1 LREFSLVDG
10 LAVRYVSVYGSSSGG
25 TAKRAL
31 RQRKER
37 PVHIEK
43 PEWLLEAEG
52 IFDSLNE
59 GVLISDDCHDILYVN
74 SALEEMIGLRSDEVV
89 GFNSAKFY
97 TSAELE
103 IIEQQIELSEQVGR
117 TRFEFVLPQKDG
129 SRMPVIISTRRQ
141 EDPEGR
147 QFSIVTFIDISD
159 QKRAEL
165 KLREANVRLQER
177 QREIEEDLALAA
189 RVQQS
194 LAPKS
199 IVWGGMHI
207 DTYFHP
213 VRTIGGD
220 FGLVNPVD
228 DDHLD
233 LLVCDV
239 SGHGIGSALV
249 ANRLYTEVLA
259 EFANNGSLGEAM
271 NSLNRFVM
279 RSIGG
284 SAFMFTMAAARFDRD
299 GRIMTFA
306 GAGHPPAMVVT
317 PGHEPRLLESLH
329 MVLGALPDAVG
340 DEPDTVV
347 PLQAGDR
354 FMLYTDGLTEVFD
367 SSGEMLGISG
377 VQKILREA
385 ALLPFSEMR
394 QEIISRVAEWRDGP
408 PADDMSLVLLE
419 VL

>member
-1 LREFSLVDG
+1 V
-10 LAVRYVSVYGSSSGG
+10 
-25 TAKRAL
+25 
-31 RQRKER
+31 Q
-37 PVHIEK
+37 IEK

-52 IFDSLNE
+52 IFDALNE
-59 GVLISDDCHDILYVN
+59 GVLISDDCHDILYIN
-74 SALEEMIGLRSDEVV
+74 SALEEMIGLRADEVV

-97 TSAELE
+97 TSAEIQ
-103 IIEQQIELSEQVGR
+103 IIEQQIVLSEQVGR

-147 QFSIVTFIDISD
+147 HFSIVTFIDISD
-159 QKRAEL
+159 QKRAEV
-165 KLREANVRLQER
+165 KLREANVRLQDR
-177 QREIEEDLALAA
+177 QREIEEDLTLAA

-347 PLQAGDR
+347 ALQAGDR

-367 SSGEMLGISG
+367 SSGDMLGISG
-377 VQKILREA
+377 VQKIVREA

-394 QEIISRVAEWRDGP
+394 QEIISRVTEWRDGP
-408 PADDMSLVLLE
+408 AADDMSLVLLE

>member
-1 LREFSLVDG
+1 VLS
-10 LAVRYVSVYGSSSGG
+10 
-25 TAKRAL
+25 
-31 RQRKER
+31 
-37 PVHIEK
+37 EK
-43 PEWLLEAEG
+43 PEWLVETQG

-59 GVLISDDCHDILYVN
+59 GVLISDDCHDILYIN
-74 SALEEMIGLRSDEVV
+74 SALEEMIGLRSGEVV
-89 GFNSAKFY
+89 GKNSSNFY
-97 TSAELE
+97 TPSELE
-103 IIEQQIELSEQVGR
+103 IMEQQIELSERVGR

-165 KLREANVRLQER
+165 RLRDANKRLEDR
-177 QREIEEDLALAA
+177 QRDIEEDLALAA

-228 DDHLD
+228 EDHLD

-259 EFANNGSLGEAM
+259 EFANNSSLGEAM

-284 SAFMFTMAAARFDRD
+284 SAFMFTMAAARFGRD
-299 GRIMTFA
+299 GRTMTFA
-306 GAGHPPAMVVT
+306 GAGHPPVMVVT
-317 PGHEPRLLESLH
+317 PGQEPRLLESLH

-340 DEPDTVV
+340 DEPDTV
-347 PLQAGDR
+347 LSLEAGDR
-354 FMLYTDGLTEVFD
+354 VVLYTDGFTEVFD
-367 SSGEMLGISG
+367 SRGEMLGVQG
-377 VQKILREA
+377 VQKIVREA
-385 ALLPFSEMR
+385 ALLPFSKMR
-394 QEIISRVAEWRDGP
+394 QQILTQVAEWRDGP
-408 PADDMSLVLLE
+408 PSDDMSLVLLE